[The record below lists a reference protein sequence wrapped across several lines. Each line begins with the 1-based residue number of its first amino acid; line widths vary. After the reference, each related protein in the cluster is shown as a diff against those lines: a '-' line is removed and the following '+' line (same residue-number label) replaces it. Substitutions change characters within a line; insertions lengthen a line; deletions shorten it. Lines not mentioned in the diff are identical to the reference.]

1 MMYRLHFI
9 LFHFIYYEGSLAI
22 YRRFNFFYID
32 FHKIYTNIYLLI
44 HSLSLLGCFR
54 LCVQV
59 VFCLLD
65 QLVQLTQL

>member
-1 MMYRLHFI
+1 MI
-9 LFHFIYYEGSLAI
+9 TYYLEAL
-22 YRRFNFFYID
+22 NFFID

-44 HSLSLLGCFR
+44 HSVSLLGCFR

-59 VFCLLD
+59 VLCLLD